1 MRYRVFFLWAS
12 LLVNSQAEAGATSE
26 LEGRI
31 QSAFRCF
38 VKSSIFA
45 SDAEFNVRLSELKKN
60 GEFSGDVMAD
70 YSAGR
75 RESYKIYGSM
85 KMVGDE
91 MRIEEIVMKT
101 PADQKYDKKLPPACV
116 R

>member
-1 MRYRVFFLWAS
+1 MTYRAIFLFAS
-12 LLVNSQAEAGATSE
+12 LLLGGQAQAGVTSE

-38 VKSSIFA
+38 VKNSLFA
-45 SDAEFNVRLSELKKN
+45 SDAEFSVRLSELKKN

-70 YSAGR
+70 YLAGR

-85 KMVGDE
+85 KMAGDE
-91 MRIEEIVMKT
+91 MRIEEIVIKT
-101 PADQKYDKKLPPACV
+101 PPDQKYDTKLPPACV
-116 R
+116 W